1 VISQLKAVSLK
12 VLSWEERIFGR
23 SADKACGG
31 EHFGGTYEGTFI
43 HVFACTKHNIHYHKL
58 LMASKLQS
66 TAPASFTI
74 FSELPKELRCMIW
87 ARSAQLRP
95 RVLQLFYESSTNT
108 WHAWKDGCGGLPPTR
123 KVSREAR
130 KESLKGYTK
139 AFDTYVD
146 FEEDTIFISDPV
158 FVLQK
163 PMRSLLSTKFA
174 NRVRHI
180 AIPSETYAGFIE
192 SAVKFSGLCYWPTTI
207 LRKLKGLTH
216 FTLVLSEDHIGDHIH
231 DSDSYVTDGDD
242 STDESEVENIGS
254 GHRPGE
260 KEAGALGRS
269 TVDNDADNEA
279 ARRLRRRLARL
290 EKDALA
296 NMSKGYV
303 RHPGNI
309 HFESAMENEDYWED
323 WNDYKIMIVEQC
335 EEEKAANP
343 EWVRPKLSIMLL
355 KYGLNRLGD
364 FTGPIHHQGDY
375 RDVDLEDAEFPPD
388 ENDSDS
394 IDEMDELANT

>member
-1 VISQLKAVSLK
+1 VEASIAGRGASDIGSSLYM
-12 VLSWEERIFGR
+12 
-23 SADKACGG
+23 
-31 EHFGGTYEGTFI
+31 YEGTFI
-43 HVFACTKHNIHYHKL
+43 HVFACTKHTIHCHKL

-95 RVLQLFYESSTNT
+95 RVIQLFYESSTNT
-108 WHAWKDGCGGLPPTR
+108 WHAWKYSCGRLPPTR

-130 KESLKGYTK
+130 KEALKGYTK

-192 SAVKFSGLCYWPTTI
+192 SAVKFSGLCYWLTTI
-207 LRKLKGLTH
+207 LRKLKGLAH
-216 FTLVLSEDHIGDHIH
+216 STLVLFEDHIDDHIH
-231 DSDSYVTDGDD
+231 DSDSYVTDWDY

-254 GHRPGE
+254 GHGPGE
-260 KEAGALGRS
+260 KEAGAPSRS

-279 ARRLRRRLARL
+279 AQHLRRRLARL

-296 NMSKGYV
+296 NMSKGSYPTPAIYTSKA
-303 RHPGNI
+303 RWKMRITGKTEMNI
-309 HFESAMENEDYWED
+309 KS
-323 WNDYKIMIVEQC
+323 
-335 EEEKAANP
+335 
-343 EWVRPKLSIMLL
+343 
-355 KYGLNRLGD
+355 
-364 FTGPIHHQGDY
+364 
-375 RDVDLEDAEFPPD
+375 
-388 ENDSDS
+388 
-394 IDEMDELANT
+394 